1 MNGSVAELA
10 DATDLKSV
18 EGIPHGGS
26 SPPGAIINTRSMKRV
41 TSAKNFASKIGF
53 FTEKPEYLKRSSKTQ
68 NAIEKS
74 KKFYV
79 QEEVKKQVLL
89 EQQLSYKEK
98 ELSRPDIEKPSN
110 IITLKNGT
118 RWFFDIKKQRYIN
131 VDTLEELTVSQYMT
145 YTAMVAMMR
154 EEEEENSYDDTDA
167 VAFGISDIAISTS
180 GANIAIDGTVTATPS
195 TKGGSAV
202 SYSYEWSVVD

>member
-1 MNGSVAELA
+1 MAELA

-41 TSAKNFASKIGF
+41 SSSKNFASKIGF
-53 FTEKPEYLKRSSKTQ
+53 FESKPSYYTRSKKTQ
-68 NAIEKS
+68 EALEKS

-154 EEEEENSYDDTDA
+154 EEEDISYDDA
-167 VAFGISDIAISTS
+167 ASVAFAISDISFSFAGDSPEVGTTIT
-180 GANIAIDGTVTATPS
+180 ANPS

-202 SYSYEWSVVD
+202 SYSYEWSEA

>member
-1 MNGSVAELA
+1 MAELA

-41 TSAKNFASKIGF
+41 SSSKNFASKIGF
-53 FTEKPEYLKRSSKTQ
+53 FESKPSYYTRSKKTQ
-68 NAIEKS
+68 EALEKS
-74 KKFYV
+74 KQFYV

-89 EQQLSYKEK
+89 EQQVSYKEK
-98 ELSRPDIEKPSN
+98 ELARPDIEKPSN

-131 VDTLEELTVSQYMT
+131 ADTLEELTVSQYMT

-154 EEEEENSYDDTDA
+154 EEEDISYDDA
-167 VAFGISDIAISTS
+167 ASVAFAISDISFSFAGDSPEVGTTIT
-180 GANIAIDGTVTATPS
+180 ANPS

-202 SYSYEWSVVD
+202 SYSYEWSEA

>member
-1 MNGSVAELA
+1 
-10 DATDLKSV
+10 
-18 EGIPHGGS
+18 
-26 SPPGAIINTRSMKRV
+26 MKRV
-41 TSAKNFASKIGF
+41 SSSKNFASKIGF

-74 KKFYV
+74 KRFYV
-79 QEEVKKQVLL
+79 QEEAKKQVLL

-98 ELSRPDIEKPSN
+98 ELARPAIEKPSN
-110 IITLKNGT
+110 VITLKNGT

-131 VDTLEELTVSQYMT
+131 ADTLEELTVSQYMT

-167 VAFGISDIAISTS
+167 VAFGISDIAFSF
-180 GANIAIDGTVTATPS
+180 DGDSLSIGESVIATPS

-202 SYSYEWSVVD
+202 SYSYEWSVID

>member
-1 MNGSVAELA
+1 VAELA

-26 SPPGAIINTRSMKRV
+26 SPPGAIINTCSMKRV
-41 TSAKNFASKIGF
+41 ISAKNFASKIGF
-53 FTEKPEYLKRSSKTQ
+53 FESKPSYYTRSKKTQ
-68 NAIEKS
+68 EALEKS
-74 KKFYV
+74 KRFYV
-79 QEEVKKQVLL
+79 QEEAKRQVLL

-98 ELSRPDIEKPSN
+98 ESARPAIEKPSN

-154 EEEEENSYDDTDA
+154 EEEDIVYDDETDS
-167 VAFGISDIAISTS
+167 VTFSISNIGISF
-180 GANIAIDGTVTATPS
+180 DGSELSIGESVTASPS
-195 TKGGSAV
+195 TVGGSATSF
-202 SYSYEWSVVD
+202 SYSWSIVD

>member
-1 MNGSVAELA
+1 MAELA

-26 SPPGAIINTRSMKRV
+26 SPPGAIINTRDMRRV
-41 TSAKNFASKIGF
+41 SSSKNFANRIGF
-53 FTEKPEYLKRSSKTQ
+53 FTEKPEYLKRTPKTQ
-68 NAIEKS
+68 NAIENS
-74 KKFYV
+74 KQFYV
-79 QEEVKKQVLL
+79 QEEVNKQVLL

-98 ELSRPDIEKPSN
+98 ESARPAIEKPSN

-131 VDTLEELTVSQYMT
+131 ADTLEELTVSQYMT

-154 EEEEENSYDDTDA
+154 EEEDISYDDA
-167 VAFGISDIAISTS
+167 ASVAFAISDISFSFAGDSPEVGAAI
-180 GANIAIDGTVTATPS
+180 TAVPS
-195 TKGGSAV
+195 TKGGSAI
-202 SYSYEWSVVD
+202 SYSYEWSGA

>member
-1 MNGSVAELA
+1 MAELA

-26 SPPGAIINTRSMKRV
+26 SPPGAIINTRDMRRV
-41 TSAKNFASKIGF
+41 SSSKNFANRIGF
-53 FTEKPEYLKRSSKTQ
+53 FTEKPEYLKRTPKTQ
-68 NAIEKS
+68 NAIENS

-79 QEEVKKQVLL
+79 QEEVNKQVLL

-98 ELSRPDIEKPSN
+98 ESARPAIDKPSN

-131 VDTLEELTVSQYMT
+131 ADTLEELTVSQYMT

-154 EEEEENSYDDTDA
+154 EDEEEDSYDDTDSI
-167 VAFGISDIAISTS
+167 AFAISDISFSFAGDSPEVGTAI
-180 GANIAIDGTVTATPS
+180 TATPS
-195 TKGGSAV
+195 TKGGSAI
-202 SYSYEWSVVD
+202 SYSYEWSEA

>member
-1 MNGSVAELA
+1 MAELA

-26 SPPGAIINTRSMKRV
+26 SPPGAIINTRVMRRV
-41 TSAKNFASKIGF
+41 SSSKNFANRIGF
-53 FTEKPEYLKRSSKTQ
+53 FTEKPEYLKRTPKTQ

-74 KKFYV
+74 KQFYV
-79 QEEVKKQVLL
+79 QEEIEKKELL

-98 ELSRPDIEKPSN
+98 ESARPAIEKPSN

-154 EEEEENSYDDTDA
+154 EEEDYNDA
-167 VAFGISDIAISTS
+167 SDAITFAISDIAFSFDGDSLEIGESVTASPSTS
-180 GANIAIDGTVTATPS
+180 GRSATS
-195 TKGGSAV
+195 F
-202 SYSYEWSVVD
+202 SYSWSIVD

>member
-1 MNGSVAELA
+1 
-10 DATDLKSV
+10 
-18 EGIPHGGS
+18 
-26 SPPGAIINTRSMKRV
+26 MKRV

-202 SYSYEWSVVD
+202 SYSYEWSVVG

>member
-1 MNGSVAELA
+1 MAELA

-18 EGIPHGGS
+18 EGKPHGGS

-41 TSAKNFASKIGF
+41 SSSKSFASKIGF
-53 FTEKPEYLKRSSKTQ
+53 FESKVNYCTRSKKTQ
-68 NAIEKS
+68 EALEKS
-74 KKFYV
+74 KQFYV

-89 EQQLSYKEK
+89 EQQVAYKEK
-98 ELSRPDIEKPSN
+98 ELARPAIEKPSN

-131 VDTLEELTVSQYMT
+131 TDTLEELTVSQYMT

-154 EEEEENSYDDTDA
+154 EEEEENSYDDA
-167 VAFGISDIAISTS
+167 ASVAFAISDISFSFAGDSPEVGTTIT
-180 GANIAIDGTVTATPS
+180 ANPS
-195 TKGGSAV
+195 TRGGSAI
-202 SYSYEWSVVD
+202 SYSYEWSED